1 MADVSLP
8 SLMIALLMQCSVV
21 VYLLS
26 DFLASSNVMV
36 FAVYASATAMG
47 QQSETIVLRRSG
59 TVDRRPRR
67 TPLYLTNIY
76 QDERGVGMLSCLSR
90 RSRRGAWGR

>member
-1 MADVSLP
+1 MAAFVSLP

-36 FAVYASATAMG
+36 FAVYASATALG
-47 QQSETIVLRRSG
+47 QQSETIVFRRNAA
-59 TVDRRPRR
+59 VDRRPRR
-67 TPLYLTNIY
+67 TPLYLMNICR
-76 QDERGVGMLSCLSR
+76 DARGVDMLNCLSR
-90 RSRRGAWGR
+90 RSRRGA